1 MQVALAFDG
10 ASHGRVFLVG
20 MSNKFH
26 RFTPMTFVSH
36 FIIHQAKVIQI
47 DMPVILIFF
56 QQKFVILLTHVI
68 IGNTQH
74 QIVAPSSSDGK
85 HTVIKEQTGKNLRLG
100 DINSG
105 KGSRQCGDNLPLFGD
120 FAQHTFA
127 VPVQFVQ
134 SDQFLHFVIIRA
146 GVRVNHLLGRL
157 S

>member
-1 MQVALAFDG
+1 
-10 ASHGRVFLVG
+10 
-20 MSNKFH
+20 
-26 RFTPMTFVSH
+26 MTFVSH

-120 FAQHTFA
+120 FAQHAFA
-127 VPVQFVQ
+127 ITVQFVQ
-134 SDQFLHFVIIRA
+134 TDEFLHLVVVST
-146 GVRVNHLLGRL
+146 GVGVYHLFG
-157 S
+157 